1 MRILAA
7 ACREFAPND
16 AQCVCINNAVFVRD
30 SAWATANNADGTP
43 SVGKR
48 MNNPGNVRCL
58 GDNSPVP
65 SVCTPTKNNGSFA
78 KFDSLEDGVR
88 ANVDL
93 YARLYAG
100 KGWTD
105 LTNTWAQTKSKEYH
119 EAVGS
124 CFNSD

>member
-1 MRILAA
+1 
-7 ACREFAPND
+7 
-16 AQCVCINNAVFVRD
+16 
-30 SAWATANNADGTP
+30 
-43 SVGKR
+43 

-65 SVCTPTKNNGSFA
+65 STCVAVPGNGNFS

-93 YARLYAG
+93 YVRLYAG

-105 LTNTWAQTKSKEYH
+105 LTYTWAQTKAQEYH
-119 EAVGS
+119 DAVGS